1 MDEQPRVSS
10 LLRRLQDDPDCDEL
24 LRRIAEWVQREQDTD
39 EEQ

>member
-1 MDEQPRVSS
+1 MDEQPRVPG

-24 LRRIAEWVQREQDTD
+24 LHRIAEWVQREQDTD